1 MNYNE
6 IKNLIFERNN
16 ISWLDAEICSC
27 VSASLHPVKVRDN
40 SYNLLCSFTKT
51 IWNHLDYPNTQIL
64 ADIVVDLFNGC
75 IGSYRRGKSFK
86 ADDGSKIKRRLTLKD
101 LEEQDY
107 RVRDMVM
114 DIYGTKISWCY

>member
-6 IKNLIFERNN
+6 IKNLIFERNK

-27 VSASLHPVKVRDN
+27 VSASLNPVKVRDN

-75 IGSYRRGKSFK
+75 IGSY
-86 ADDGSKIKRRLTLKD
+86 KD